1 MKEFFKDSIPQN
13 GLTYDEFV
21 SQTKFKLDNTNND
34 NLNDEEKYIFN
45 YTKLNY
51 HRMLRIDKTY
61 KVSEEIVELVSQIK
75 NYQLWMVL
83 TEDWCGDSAQN
94 LPYINKIASL
104 NSNIHLRI
112 LERDKHLEIMD
123 QYLTNG
129 KSRSIPKLV
138 AFDIN
143 GNELFIWGP
152 RPNEAQEYLNS
163 LNNLNLPKDEII
175 EKLHLWYSQNK
186 GKALEKEFIELLKT
200 IN

>member
-1 MKEFFKDSIPQN
+1 MKDFFKNGIPQN
-13 GLTYDEFV
+13 GLSYNDFV
-21 SQTKFKLDNTNND
+21 NLTKLKLDNTNLEK
-34 NLNDEEKYIFN
+34 LNEEEKYIYN

-61 KVSEEIVELVSQIK
+61 NVSKELIELINQIK
-75 NYQLWMVL
+75 DYQLWMVL

-94 LPYINKIASL
+94 LPYINKIALL
-104 NSNIHLRI
+104 NSNLHLRI

-138 AFDIN
+138 AFDKN

-152 RPNEAQEYLNS
+152 RPLDAQEYINS
-163 LNNLNLPKDEII
+163 LNKLSLPKEKII

-186 GKALEKEFIELLKT
+186 GKSLEKEFIELLKFQ
-200 IN
+200 